1 MYDLAIAI
9 VGFGLLICVIGYW
22 IYEKLLDIKKDVS
35 KDTIYKNIWYFSA
48 LIICGFSTSCY
59 LIAFKISIYIL
70 LIPIIA
76 MIISKVFEKNNLLR
90 KISVF
95 VMITS
100 IILIGIY
107 CYYRVSHNN
116 RFLKQSQYID
126 GIPSMGRETTDV
138 KALINAVIENNKKDF
153 GKQVVVKCRLNNS
166 SSKYNEKSQEN
177 NYTTVQEL
185 GWLLEN
191 IDVTKTSI
199 YFDYDNKNQFIES
212 IEILISATEYT
223 SEQAFWEYIVEFNKD
238 DVDIDYIKDFFVKAR
253 QKRDET
259 QNENIQQVV
268 IEEKPIKVVYDV
280 YNREKIEIDS
290 LEEKEVNKILE
301 QLDEERT
308 YRLLIQTYND
318 YYKISIMD

>member
-1 MYDLAIAI
+1 MYDLAIII
-9 VGFGLLICVIGYW
+9 VGFGLLICAIGYW
-22 IYEKLLDIKKDVS
+22 MYERLLDIKKDVS
-35 KDTIYKNIWYFSA
+35 KDTIYKNIWYYSA
-48 LIICGFSTSCY
+48 LIICVFSTSCY

-90 KISVF
+90 KISLF
-95 VMITS
+95 VMIAS

-107 CYYRVSHNN
+107 CYCRVSHNN
-116 RFLKQSQYID
+116 QFLKHSQYID

-153 GKQVVVKCRLNNS
+153 GKQVAVKCRLSNS
-166 SSKYNEKSQEN
+166 NSKYNEKSQEN

-223 SEQAFWEYIVEFNKD
+223 SEQAFWEYIVEFNND
-238 DVDIDYIKDFFVKAR
+238 GVDVDYIKDFFVKAR

-259 QNENIQQVV
+259 QNENVQQVV

-280 YNREKIEIDS
+280 YNREKMEVDS
-290 LEEKEVNKILE
+290 LEENEVNRILE
-301 QLDEERT
+301 QLDEEST